1 MSFASILKE
10 KRLAL
15 GLTTTQCAANVG
27 VTQPAWNQWELGLR
41 EPKFEKLRE
50 ICRALGVSSD
60 ALLEIA
66 PASRASASVVA
77 SGNAVVAVGHNARAS
92 ASHSAAPAL
101 SCAKCPYKK
110 KLLALEKL
118 ISKS

>member
-1 MSFASILKE
+1 MSILSE
-10 KRLAL
+10 RLRVLRGNSSQADMARPLEITYQQWAKYERGEVAPGAEMLVKICRSHACSADWLL
-15 GLTTTQCAANVG
+15 GLD
-27 VTQPAWNQWELGLR
+27 
-41 EPKFEKLRE
+41 EP
-50 ICRALGVSSD
+50 
-60 ALLEIA
+60 
-66 PASRASASVVA
+66 SRASASVVA

-92 ASHSAAPAL
+92 ASRSAAPAP